1 MMLRTR
7 TNCCVLA
14 EMRHVNGSTCDC
26 KLHRGGNGAHST
38 QCLSGTQRKH
48 LYVCRNAAVVMPKH
62 FNFISMFPSILVDAV
77 VALSL
82 CGMNAI
88 YISVFLEIE

>member
-1 MMLRTR
+1 MGAPATA
-7 TNCCVLA
+7 N
-14 EMRHVNGSTCDC
+14 STE
-26 KLHRGGNGAHST
+26 GATELTAPSVYLGHK
-38 QCLSGTQRKH
+38 RKH